1 VPKGLGK
8 ILFSSP
14 KKHTALSMAELL
26 RNAEKAVIRAQNITN
41 NDLAYSCETAW
52 AQYYWTS
59 YLKIKGTKHLNMK
72 VAGVRE
78 MLEAHETDR
87 VLDILRSVS
96 NGLALENISFAKE
109 WPPSQQ
115 SL

>member
-1 VPKGLGK
+1 
-8 ILFSSP
+8 
-14 KKHTALSMAELL
+14 MAEFL
-26 RNAEKAVIRAQNITN
+26 RNAEMAVLRAQNTTDN
-41 NDLAYSCETAW
+41 ELAYSCEVAW

-59 YLKIKGTKHLNMK
+59 YLKFKGTKHLNMK

-78 MLEAHETDR
+78 MLEAHETGR

-96 NGLALENISFAKE
+96 NGLALENITFAKVP

-115 SL
+115 SP

>member
-1 VPKGLGK
+1 
-8 ILFSSP
+8 
-14 KKHTALSMAELL
+14 MAEFL
-26 RNAEKAVIRAQNITN
+26 RNAEMAVIRAQNTMDN
-41 NDLAYSCETAW
+41 ELAYSCEAAW

-59 YLKIKGTKHLNMK
+59 YLKFKGTKHLNIK

-78 MLEAHETDR
+78 MLEAHETGR

-96 NGLALENISFAKE
+96 NGLALENITFAKVP

-115 SL
+115 SP